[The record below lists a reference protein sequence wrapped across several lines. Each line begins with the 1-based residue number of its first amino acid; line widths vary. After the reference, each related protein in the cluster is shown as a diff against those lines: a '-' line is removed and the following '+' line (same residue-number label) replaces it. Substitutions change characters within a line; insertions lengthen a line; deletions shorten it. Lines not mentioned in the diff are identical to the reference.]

1 MKNIERPVISFNEE
15 IQFLAR
21 YGTEDPTEAALAD
34 FRNMNAIFPGV
45 PESHDSASQL
55 DASTVSSLVD
65 PRLLKG
71 TTVDF
76 SRSLIR
82 LAWLLHHADT
92 ILPLAREIQAELNSE
107 TAGVSRKH
115 AWGLMLPSSSRVS
128 PVTYH
133 SVVAVRYPSL
143 CRQIEGRW
151 MLGSF
156 ASGGISSRAP
166 GYQFVLWDTDPKL
179 NGLVAADTH
188 ELDTE
193 MLQDSSTN
201 VSDSENLLVM
211 TTATDHKNSLNRSNV
226 KKNFLTTLRVEQ
238 SRTPQEARQQ

>member
-1 MKNIERPVISFNEE
+1 
-15 IQFLAR
+15 
-21 YGTEDPTEAALAD
+21 
-34 FRNMNAIFPGV
+34 
-45 PESHDSASQL
+45 
-55 DASTVSSLVD
+55 
-65 PRLLKG
+65 
-71 TTVDF
+71 
-76 SRSLIR
+76 
-82 LAWLLHHADT
+82 
-92 ILPLAREIQAELNSE
+92 
-107 TAGVSRKH
+107 
-115 AWGLMLPSSSRVS
+115 
-128 PVTYH
+128 
-133 SVVAVRYPSL
+133 
-143 CRQIEGRW
+143 